1 MPARLLRYG
10 IGVAIS
16 IAAIVITLSRVDVA
30 DVARAVAAASV
41 GPVVVAVVLVVAEV
55 LVRAVRWQLLMRPM
69 RVLPYPIA
77 VGYLCIGYFANSV
90 LPARLG
96 DVTRAY
102 LAGTAFGVRR
112 TSTLGTIL
120 VERVSD
126 GLLMLGVVVVLGSV
140 VPGGRGLVLPAIT
153 LAAIGAGA
161 LVILVLGLTGF
172 RRTRLAGTRAWG
184 MVERFIVR
192 LLEGTLALRHP
203 LGLLAQVALTLA
215 AFVVAI
221 GVLIA
226 VGRGLGL
233 PLSLADAALVTAGLA
248 LSLAV
253 PAGPASLGTYELV
266 GLTILSGL
274 GMPAGPALATVVV
287 HHAVVAIPP
296 ALAGIVAMWVLHV
309 RVSSLP
315 SDPADA
321 LTAEDPVVD
330 IAAAQAEGAERP
342 SR

>member
-1 MPARLLRYG
+1 MPARVLRYG

-16 IAAIVITLSRVDVA
+16 VAAIVITLSRVDLA
-30 DVARAVAAASV
+30 DVADAVAAASA
-41 GPVVVAVVLVVAEV
+41 GPVVLAIVLVVAEV
-55 LVRAVRWQLLMRPM
+55 LVRAARWQLLMRPM
-69 RVLPYPIA
+69 RSIPYPIA

-112 TSTLGTIL
+112 TSTLGSIL

-126 GLLMLGVVVVLGSV
+126 GVLMLGVVVSLGLV
-140 VPGGRGLVLPAIT
+140 VPGGRSLVLPAIT

-161 LVILVLGLTGF
+161 LAILVVGLAGF
-172 RRTRLAGTRAWG
+172 RRTRVAGTRAWG
-184 MVERFIVR
+184 VVERFVGR

-203 LGLLAQVALTLA
+203 IGLLAQVGLTFA
-215 AFVVAI
+215 AFVVAVA
-221 GVLIA
+221 VLIA
-226 VGRGLGL
+226 VGRALGL

-321 LTAEDPVVD
+321 LAAEDPVVN
-330 IAAAQAEGAERP
+330 IATAQADRAERP